1 MIIFEENDDRFYVK
15 ESTVNRAGKGLFAA
29 KEIKKNSWL
38 EITGVLVERG
48 SVADDCTYYAN
59 AYKFAANVVRKG
71 DKVDVGQFVI
81 VPMGYAGIVNH
92 SDNEKNQNVEIRYLG
107 DEYTKKSLHSD
118 KAVYWFLRD
127 VKKDEEILGHYGQG
141 WNKVLNWVQETH
153 DKTHVEQ
160 KDWEKFLGFNLYNL
174 GDLIR

>member
-92 SDNEKNQNVEIRYLG
+92 TDEKNQM
-107 DEYTKKSLHSD
+107 
-118 KAVYWFLRD
+118 
-127 VKKDEEILGHYGQG
+127 
-141 WNKVLNWVQETH
+141 
-153 DKTHVEQ
+153 
-160 KDWEKFLGFNLYNL
+160 
-174 GDLIR
+174 

>member
-1 MIIFEENDDRFYVK
+1 MMIFEENDDRFYIK
-15 ESTVNRAGKGLFAA
+15 ESTVNRAGKGLFA
-29 KEIKKNSWL
+29 KRDIKKNDWL

-48 SVADDCTYYAN
+48 SIADECTYYSN

-92 SDNEKNQNVEIRYLG
+92 AENEASQNVEIRYIN
-107 DEYTKKSLHSD
+107 DTKRSLHAD
-118 KAVYWFLRD
+118 KAVYWFLKD

-153 DKTHVEQ
+153 AKTNVDQ
-160 KDWEKFLGFNLYNL
+160 KDWEKFLEFDLYNL